1 MAVDK
6 FGNTIDP
13 LTGQPLAT
21 SMGGTPNFNPVP
33 NILTNTSPN
42 PINTAFQTQ
51 VATSTPASSGFD
63 LGGLLRAGGEFYL
76 GQQNIEGAQQLGREA
91 QQAAQVLG
99 EQAVAGTEFKPYTV
113 TSGLANVTTT
123 PEGGFDIGLSPEQLA
138 AQQQFQG
145 QATGLFGQVGAD
157 PATAQAQLYE
167 QMRAVQRPEE
177 ERQRLALEE
186 RMLSQGRLGLGSAA
200 YGGASPELLAQET
213 ARQEAMARANL
224 GARQQAMAEQQQA
237 AQLGGMLQAAGY
249 QPQTQALNMLTT
261 SQIPAGYADIG
272 RRTGTELS
280 TQMGLGG
287 LESRLQAEDL
297 ANRLQ
302 LQQGA
307 SILDSLLGREATM
320 QEQILNRVLNPDGTP
335 LEGAG
340 GLLTSGVDWLAGQLG
355 IGA

>member
-1 MAVDK
+1 MSNG
-6 FGNTIDP
+6 FFTSGS
-13 LTGQPLAT
+13 TGT
-21 SMGGTPNFNPVP
+21 TPNYSPVP
-33 NILTNTSPN
+33 NVLTNTSPN
-42 PINTAFQTQ
+42 PVDASFAASNA
-51 VATSTPASSGFD
+51 VNNMAPASTSGFD

-76 GQQNIEGAQQLGREA
+76 GQENIAGAQQLGREA

-113 TSGLANVTTT
+113 TSGLANVSTDPT
-123 PEGGFDIGLSPEQLA
+123 GGYAINLSPEQQALQ
-138 AQQQFQG
+138 AQLQG
-145 QATGLFGQVGAD
+145 QAGGLFGQVGTD
-157 PATAQAQLYE
+157 PAAAQAQLYE

-186 RMLSQGRLGLGSAA
+186 RMLSQGRLGMSSAA

-224 GARQQAMAEQQQA
+224 GARQQAMAEQSQA

-249 QPQTQALNMLTT
+249 QPQQQALSMLSA
-261 SQIPAGYADIG
+261 SQVPAGYADIG
-272 RRTGTELS
+272 RRTGTELA

-335 LEGAG
+335 LEGST

-355 IGA
+355 LRG